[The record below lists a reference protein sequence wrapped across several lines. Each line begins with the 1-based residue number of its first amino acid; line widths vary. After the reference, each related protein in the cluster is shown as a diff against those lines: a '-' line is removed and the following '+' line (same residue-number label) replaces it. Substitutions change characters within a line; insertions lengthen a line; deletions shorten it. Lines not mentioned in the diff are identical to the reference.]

1 MSGPYPIALLLGQ
14 FSFGGAERQSYEL
27 MRRIDRRRF
36 APLAIVLSEEVEPY
50 GPKLQAEGC
59 EVVTLRRQGR
69 NDLRRVLALR
79 RMLAERRIELLY
91 GIGYE
96 PSAVGYFAGIGRRRP
111 VLVPSIRSTVISPPF
126 PKPQIYRQMF
136 RRAPQVTSN
145 SRRGAAFAVERFG
158 APADRIEVIPNGLTI
173 EELDRQS
180 ASGTDLRSELGLGSG
195 TPLVGFVGK
204 DSWQKNVKRFL
215 QVAAALREVHPEIR
229 FVAVGW
235 RLGPEDRDRLAA
247 PPEVSL
253 LGTRTDVYRLLTQF
267 DALVM
272 TSDTEGCPNVVIEAG
287 ILGCPVVAP
296 DVGDVRDIFGA
307 EAADRLV
314 PEQAIAG
321 YVERLARLLE
331 KRPHDQEQTARWQQR
346 VRREYAVE
354 TMVERTERLFTSAL
368 ERKTIS

>member
-1 MSGPYPIALLLGQ
+1 
-14 FSFGGAERQSYEL
+14 
-27 MRRIDRRRF
+27 
-36 APLAIVLSEEVEPY
+36 
-50 GPKLQAEGC
+50 
-59 EVVTLRRQGR
+59 
-69 NDLRRVLALR
+69 
-79 RMLAERRIELLY
+79 
-91 GIGYE
+91 
-96 PSAVGYFAGIGRRRP
+96 
-111 VLVPSIRSTVISPPF
+111 
-126 PKPQIYRQMF
+126 MF

-145 SRRGAAFAVERFG
+145 SQRGAAFAVERFG

-180 ASGTDLRSELGLGSG
+180 ARGTDLRAELGLAPG
-195 TPLVGFVGK
+195 TPLIGFVGK
-204 DSWQKNVKRFL
+204 DSWQKNVRRFL
-215 QVAAALREVHPEIR
+215 QVAAALREVRPEVR

-235 RLGPEDRDRLAA
+235 RLGPEDRDRLGA
-247 PPEVSL
+247 PPEVAL

-272 TSDTEGCPNVVIEAG
+272 TSDTEGCPNVVIEGG

-331 KRPHDQEQTARWQQR
+331 KRPHDREQTARWQQR